1 MSLTIRKRG
10 SNYKFIYNLTEI
22 RARIIRLTSG
32 SMVKEM
38 RKYIGEIGLT
48 ITAIIWGSGFV
59 MSALALDYYTPYQIL
74 AVRFTIGALL
84 LALVFHKRLR
94 QLNKSILW
102 QGTVLGILL
111 YAAFALQTVG
121 LQFTTPSKN
130 AFLTGVNVVIV
141 PFIAFILY
149 KRKLDKFELG
159 GAVLALIGVAVL
171 SLQWSSSINIGDLL
185 TLGCAVMFA
194 FHIFYTG
201 RFVSSVDPIL
211 LTLLQMTVAA
221 VISCITV
228 IVIGETSFSM
238 DSAAL
243 SSVLYLAVF
252 STTLAFLMQTVAQ
265 KHLSETKAAIILST
279 ESVWGM
285 VFSVA
290 LAYELLTFRM
300 FLGALII
307 FIAILLSEV
316 RPQLLRKRIPPQIK
330 ERKI

>member
-1 MSLTIRKRG
+1 
-10 SNYKFIYNLTEI
+10 
-22 RARIIRLTSG
+22 
-32 SMVKEM
+32 M

-59 MSALALDYYTPYQIL
+59 MSALALEYYTPYQIL
-74 AVRFTIGALL
+74 AVRFVIGALL
-84 LALVFHKRLR
+84 LSIVFHKRLLR
-94 QLNKSILW
+94 MEQSILW
-102 QGTVLGILL
+102 KGALLGVLL
-111 YAAFALQTVG
+111 YGAFALQTVG

-130 AFLTGVNVVIV
+130 AFLTGVNVVLV
-141 PFIAFILY
+141 PLIAFILY
-149 KRKLDKFELG
+149 KRKLDTFEWV

-171 SLQWSSSINIGDLL
+171 SLQWSTTINIGDVL

-194 FHIFYTG
+194 FHILYTA
-201 RFVSSVDPIL
+201 RFVRTEDAIL
-211 LTLLQMTVAA
+211 LTLLQMVVAA
-221 VISCITV
+221 VISSVTV
-228 IVIGETSFSM
+228 IAMGETSFSVEPKGV
-238 DSAAL
+238 

-252 STTLAFLMQTVAQ
+252 STTLAFLMQTVGQ

-285 VFSVA
+285 IFSVA

-316 RPQLLRKRIPPQIK
+316 RPQLLKKRIPTQVE
-330 ERKI
+330 ERNI

>member
-1 MSLTIRKRG
+1 
-10 SNYKFIYNLTEI
+10 
-22 RARIIRLTSG
+22 
-32 SMVKEM
+32 MVKEM
-38 RKYIGEIGLT
+38 KKYIGEIGLT
-48 ITAIIWGSGFV
+48 VTAIIWGSGFV

-94 QLNKSILW
+94 QVNKPLLW

-111 YAAFALQTVG
+111 FAAFALQTIG

-149 KRKLDKFELG
+149 KRKLDKFELY
-159 GAVLALIGVAVL
+159 GAILALIGVAVL

-194 FHIFYTG
+194 FHIFYTA
-201 RFVSSVDPIL
+201 RFVRTGDPIL
-211 LTLLQMTVAA
+211 LTLLQMAVAA
-221 VISCITV
+221 VISCVTV
-228 IVIGETSFSM
+228 IGMGETSFSM
-238 DSAAL
+238 DPKGL

-252 STTLAFLMQTVAQ
+252 STTLAFLMQTVGQ

-316 RPQLLRKRIPPQIK
+316 RPQLLRKRIPSPVK